1 MPHVFTTIV
10 GFSDAL
16 DNFCQPKPLALNKAP
31 EKKNK
36 ATTNKQKN
44 KTPANAK
51 GAKANANGAKQGA
64 DEASK
69 KRKLSMD
76 EAEAEMIQDFE
87 EEQMQRKRVHSKG
100 YHAAL
105 KHAKLIG
112 KDTEEAKARARKAG
126 ADAIRVWAENGKK

>member
-1 MPHVFTTIV
+1 MFTTIV
-10 GFSDAL
+10 NFSDAL
-16 DNFCQPKPLALNKAP
+16 DTFCQPKPLALKQAPAKKKKAT
-31 EKKNK
+31 KKNE
-36 ATTNKQKN
+36 KN

-69 KRKLSMD
+69 KRKLSID
-76 EAEAEMIQDFE
+76 EAEAEMVKDFE
-87 EEQMQRKRVHSKG
+87 EEQMLRKRVHSKG

-105 KHAKLIG
+105 KHAKLMGTDI
-112 KDTEEAKARARKAG
+112 EEAKACARKAG

>member
-1 MPHVFTTIV
+1 MPHAFETIV

-16 DNFCQPKPLALNKAP
+16 DNFCQPKPLALKKAA
-31 EKKNK
+31 EKKKN
-36 ATTNKQKN
+36 ATKRKEKN
-44 KTPANAK
+44 KTPA
-51 GAKANANGAKQGA
+51 
-64 DEASK
+64 EASK

-76 EAEAEMIQDFE
+76 EAEAEMIKDFE